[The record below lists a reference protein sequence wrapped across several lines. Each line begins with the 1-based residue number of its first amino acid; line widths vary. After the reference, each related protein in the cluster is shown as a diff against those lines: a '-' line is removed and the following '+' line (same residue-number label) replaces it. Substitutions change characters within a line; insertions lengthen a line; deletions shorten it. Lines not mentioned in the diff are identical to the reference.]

1 MNYTLDDNQNPLSF
15 SYIES
20 HFKFQKR
27 DPIKKEN
34 KSAMESAVLC
44 LIFKESDELNVLLTK
59 RSEFLKNHPG
69 EISFPGGRIE
79 IEDRSPLEA
88 ALRETREEIGIPTK
102 DIKIFGQLDEIITG
116 TGFHI
121 IPFIGKLKTTENLVL
136 NKDEVTETLILPL
149 SVLSDKSNHVRSK
162 KIFNNKEYEFWK
174 INYLHYNIW
183 GATGSI
189 LVGLANELWHKQ

>member
-1 MNYTLDDNQNPLSF
+1 MNYILDNNQNPLSF

-27 DPIKKEN
+27 EPIKKED
-34 KSAMESAVLC
+34 KSALETAVLC
-44 LIFKESDELNVLLTK
+44 LIFMEGNQLNILLTK

-79 IEDRSPLEA
+79 TDDKSPVEA
-88 ALRETREEIGIPTK
+88 ALRETREEIGIPSK
-102 DIKIFGQLDEIITG
+102 DIKIFGKLDEIITG

-121 IPFIGKLKTTENLVL
+121 KPFIGKLKTTKNLVL

-149 SVLSDKSNHVRSK
+149 SILLDKSNHIRSK

-189 LVGLANELWHKQ
+189 LVGLANELWYKQ